1 MPLAVPLGSI
11 PFKAAIVMVTH
22 RNLKPHHV
30 TLQLSTVPYD
40 FIFFRVQNTVS
51 AIIKKKKICPHAMVH
66 GTLVP
71 YPGIEPMPPAL
82 EG

>member
-51 AIIKKKKICPHAMVH
+51 AIIKKKKNLSACH
-66 GTLVP
+66 GTWDLGSLP
-71 YPGIEPMPPAL
+71 RD
-82 EG
+82 